1 MNQSET
7 IEKLAEAL
15 AKAQGQIGSF
25 KTDGKAQVRSEKGNF
40 SYKYATLTAVLDA
53 CRAPLSENGLSIVQF
68 TEGGP
73 ADVTVTTR
81 LIHSSGQWLE
91 SSLTVR
97 ATKPDAQG
105 LGSAITYGRRYSLMA
120 MVGIAPEDDD
130 GQAACQPTEQPARP
144 AAKPPQRPQPIPAA
158 GGPAPE
164 TPSFQAEAKHYAL
177 EITRMINAGLIT
189 QDDVRVYGSLPSI
202 SAAKD
207 AGDVNSLKQA
217 HILLQEYVHA
227 RNKELAAAS

>member
-1 MNQSET
+1 VNQSET

-15 AKAQGQIGSF
+15 AKAQGQMEGAK
-25 KTDGKAQVRSEKGNF
+25 KTSENTVAANVKR
-40 SYKYATLTAVLDA
+40 KYADLSSVWDA

-68 TEGGP
+68 TDGGP
-73 ADVTVTTR
+73 SDVTVITR
-81 LIHSSGQWLE
+81 LIHASGQWLE

-130 GQAACQPTEQPARP
+130 GQAACQPAEQPKAARP
-144 AAKPPQRPQPIPAA
+144 APRPQPVQAA
-158 GGPAPE
+158 GGPPPEAP
-164 TPSFQAEAKHYAL
+164 SQKDEAKHYAL

-189 QDDVRVYGSLPSI
+189 PDDVRVYGSLPSI
-202 SAAKD
+202 SAAKE
-207 AGDVNSLKQA
+207 AGDVASLRQA
-217 HILLQEYVHA
+217 HMMLQEYVHA